1 MFLRIFESRRSLHFL
16 LPYAGG
22 AGPAQLAGRGG
33 FETPTRSSSA
43 VENRLSRFDALNSSP
58 HNPLFRRAYLI
69 PSRRMLGNHHFN
81 VRIVKPV
88 VLNFIFR
95 CGSREMIARER
106 LRATRKKRGGM
117 R

>member
-16 LPYAGG
+16 LPYAEGT
-22 AGPAQLAGRGG
+22 GPAHIADGGG

-43 VENRLSRFDALNSSP
+43 VENRLSRFEALNSAP
-58 HNPLFRRAYLI
+58 HNPPFCRAYLI

-88 VLNFIFR
+88 VLNFFFVADR
-95 CGSREMIARER
+95 VR
-106 LRATRKKRGGM
+106 
-117 R
+117 